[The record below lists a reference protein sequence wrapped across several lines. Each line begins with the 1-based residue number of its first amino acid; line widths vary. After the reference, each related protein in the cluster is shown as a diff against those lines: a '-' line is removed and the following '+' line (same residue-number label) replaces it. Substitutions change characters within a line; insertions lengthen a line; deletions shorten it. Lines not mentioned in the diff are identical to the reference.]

1 MDQFSWGNP
10 SGPFARTNDQQGR
23 HTYTAGGAA
32 AIRRLG
38 RARSAL
44 VERRQYCF
52 DAEGF
57 PAHIGLLP
65 DRRIER
71 DNEVSGA
78 ASMVKPLKKN
88 TATAPGWIFVKA
100 SDRRLQRLLV
110 EILEDIDFKAGFL
123 QLISNSTRVSERGGQ
138 R

>member
-1 MDQFSWGNP
+1 LPAPTISKGATLTRLAERQQSDGSAALAPRLSNAANIASMLRASR
-10 SGPFARTNDQQGR
+10 RTSD
-23 HTYTAGGAA
+23 
-32 AIRRLG
+32 
-38 RARSAL
+38 S
-44 VERRQYCF
+44 
-52 DAEGF
+52 
-57 PAHIGLLP
+57 LP

-123 QLISNSTRVSERGGQ
+123 QLISNSTRASERGGQ